1 MSGYMQMAMMSHHC
15 LCFAHAPDCLR
26 LCFLSIRSTALILLK
41 IPHLLIPA
49 SDFLLYDVYT
59 QSQVTPMYIETEIL
73 HRLTEQR

>member
-1 MSGYMQMAMMSHHC
+1 MQMAMMSHHC

-41 IPHLLIPA
+41 IPRLLIPT

-73 HRLTEQR
+73 HRLTE